1 MLINQTQQKLQTLGL
16 SGMARAFEQL
26 FQRPE
31 SQNISFEDC
40 VGLLADAEVC
50 DRDNRRIARFLKSAK
65 LRHGRATLADIDYQP
80 SRKLNQPLIM
90 SLSDCGWIDRRQN
103 LILTGA
109 TGTGKSWMACAFG
122 LQACRNGF
130 SVYYTTATQLYED
143 LAHAQADGSLP
154 KLRRLLI
161 KTRLLILDDLGIGGV
176 DTALGPVLLD
186 IIDQQTLQGALLITS
201 QYPTSKWYDLFNDP
215 TVADAILDRIVH
227 RSHSLQLQG
236 ESMRKLKA
244 NEL

>member
-1 MLINQTQQKLQTLGL
+1 MLINQTQQRLLGLGL

-26 FQRPE
+26 FQHPE
-31 SQNISFEDC
+31 SHNLSVEDC
-40 VGLLADAEVC
+40 VGLLVDAEVC
-50 DRDNRRIARFLKSAK
+50 DRENRRITRFLKSAK
-65 LRHGRATLADIDYQP
+65 LRHSRATLTDIDYHP

-109 TGTGKSWMACAFG
+109 TGTGKSWLACAFG

-154 KLRRLLI
+154 KFRRMLI

-201 QYPTSKWYDLFNDP
+201 QYPSNRWYDLFNDP

-227 RSHSLQLQG
+227 RSHSLQLHG
-236 ESMRKLKA
+236 ESMRKLRAK
-244 NEL
+244 EV